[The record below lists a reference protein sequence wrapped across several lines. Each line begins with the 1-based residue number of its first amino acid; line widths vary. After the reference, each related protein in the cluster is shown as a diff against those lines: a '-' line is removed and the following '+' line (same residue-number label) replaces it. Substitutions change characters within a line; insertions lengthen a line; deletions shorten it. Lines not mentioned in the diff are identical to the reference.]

1 MKSAGNSSH
10 IGNTVSVEGQ
20 NNTAITHNYG
30 DNYYQGSSR
39 PDGLAGLSTLAKEVA
54 FSALHDSKARY
65 PQPNVLPGTRE
76 EILRRLS
83 HWCEDPSK
91 ISRVFWVHGAAG
103 VGKSAIAQALSEKY
117 IQTGQL
123 AAAFFFS
130 RNDTTRDNL
139 DPFVTTI
146 AYQLATSTS
155 LETHIAPL
163 ISHIISSMPGIL
175 HKNVESQFQI
185 LIAEPSAQ
193 VDPQHWSQL
202 PQLII
207 IDGVDECI
215 EIQSQKRLLKMI
227 QAITP
232 TLSLDFLIFSRPEP
246 HISHIIHHPSFIPT
260 PSHFALG
267 DFAESVRQ
275 DIMKYLQHEFAH
287 IREEHWHTLPHPQS
301 SWPGDSVIVELLN
314 RATGQFI
321 YVTTVMKYI
330 NHGKLPLT
338 PMKRMD
344 IILQAKRTTNLS
356 SPYPDLDLLYSQIL

>member
-1 MKSAGNSSH
+1 MAKSF
-10 IGNTVSVEGQ
+10 SVLKE
-20 NNTAITHNYG
+20 
-30 DNYYQGSSR
+30 S
-39 PDGLAGLSTLAKEVA
+39 GLSTLAKEVA
-54 FSALHDSKARY
+54 FSALHDSEARY

-91 ISRVFWVHGAAG
+91 ISRICWVHGAAG

-117 IQTGQL
+117 TQTGQL

-130 RNDTTRDNL
+130 RNDATRDKL

-232 TLSLDFLIFSRPEP
+232 TLPLDFLIFSRPEP
-246 HISHIIHHPSFIPT
+246 HISHIFHHQSFTPT
-260 PSHFALG
+260 PFCLNLG
-267 DFAESVRQ
+267 DFAESVQ
-275 DIMKYLQHEFAH
+275 EDIKTYLHHQFAH
-287 IREEHWHTLPHPQS
+287 IQEEYWHILPHPQS
-301 SWPGDSVIVELLN
+301 LWPGDSVIAELLN

-321 YVTTVMKYI
+321 YATTVMKYI
-330 NHGKLPLT
+330 NQGKSPLT
-338 PMKRMD
+338 PMKRLD
-344 IILQAKRTTNLS
+344 VIIQARRVVNSS
-356 SPYPDLDLLYSQIL
+356 SPYPELDQLYFQIL